1 MVHRLT
7 PERARLV
14 ADGLGVRLH
23 GLSPAGAGKGR
34 TIFAVTDAGHPVV
47 VKWLDRWG
55 QWLPG
60 AIEHSA
66 QLLGRG
72 YPTARIIA
80 HGPVLG
86 GYGLVQER
94 LPGRPVPDG
103 PDKAVLDEVCA
114 AVALQSAA
122 LHNGTTPRCGDPGW
136 MSKVVYGDTMGWWRA
151 AREASPEAA
160 ELGTRMAQWV
170 RAVPRPEP
178 RADSVHF
185 DLDFTN
191 ILVRRGRL
199 SGVVDIDNLAL
210 GDRALDLVRM
220 AFQYEELRFRGEP
233 VPGPDDPVDRL
244 VEEVLRISGRSGWRQ
259 AVAYVGIAY
268 LGGGGNGVGPR
279 GRREQAERSL
289 WVIPR
294 MMDRAG

>member
-1 MVHRLT
+1 MAHRLT

-14 ADGLGVRLH
+14 ADGLGVRLS
-23 GLSPAGAGKGR
+23 GLSPAGVGKGR
-34 TIFAVTDAGHPVV
+34 TIFAVTDAGQPVV
-47 VKWLDRWG
+47 VKWLERWG

-60 AIEHSA
+60 AIGHSA

-86 GYGLVQER
+86 GYGLVQDR
-94 LPGRPVPDG
+94 LPGQPVVAG

-122 LHNGTTPRCGDPGW
+122 LHHGAAPRSGDPGW
-136 MSKVVYGDTMGWWRA
+136 MAKVVYGDTMGWWRT
-151 AREASPEAA
+151 AREHSPEAA
-160 ELGTRMAQWV
+160 ELCLRLAEWV

-178 RADSVHF
+178 RADFVHF

-199 SGVVDIDNLAL
+199 GGIVDIDNLAL
-210 GDRALDLVRM
+210 GDRALDLVCM
-220 AFQYEELRFRGEP
+220 AFQYEGLRFRGEP
-233 VPGPDDPVDRL
+233 VPGPGDPVDRL

-259 AVAYVGIAY
+259 AVAYMGITQ
-268 LGGGGNGVGPR
+268 LGWVGPQGQR
-279 GRREQAERSL
+279 DQVERSL